1 MKISLLNP
9 FTPKA
14 AGVVETK
21 IAEYH
26 NQPHLSAFRALVDKG
41 HVSSIQYFTS
51 RFLKYSFEK
60 EALNWCFF
68 PVNFKFNGDH
78 KKWKKQ

>member
-60 EALNWCFF
+60 EALNCFLI
-68 PVNFKFNGDH
+68 NLIILLFNSTSSP
-78 KKWKKQ
+78 

>member
-21 IAEYH
+21 VAEYH

-41 HVSSIQYFTS
+41 HDSSIEYPLAASVPQTA
-51 RFLKYSFEK
+51 E
-60 EALNWCFF
+60 
-68 PVNFKFNGDH
+68 P
-78 KKWKKQ
+78 KKKK

>member
-21 IAEYH
+21 VAEYH

-41 HVSSIQYFTS
+41 HDSSIDYFTS
-51 RFLKYSFEK
+51 SF
-60 EALNWCFF
+60 F
-68 PVNFKFNGDH
+68 
-78 KKWKKQ
+78 